1 MVEPVGIASKKQ
13 LGLRSLWRSSKRAD
27 PGEQS
32 LGPNTSIF
40 PKPSG
45 GQDNKAQTPKDL
57 SICVAIDTS
66 GSTFGGGLRD
76 EVDFLLGIDD
86 MLSPQN
92 RTPITVL
99 PWSDCVGKP
108 VTLVRRAQERPNLK
122 SRGGTDP
129 AVLYSSVLSL
139 KALSSSQLWFLLT
152 DGKIHNDFVQD
163 FAMKSA
169 QTGIHGIACVVV
181 CFGSQSFIRPARC
194 NISVGIA
201 IFAVS
206 PHCLFLFHD
215 GEKLFIL
222 QAKGCFNILLPRSG
236 DAYVQPELNDHT
248 TWDDLPSTNFGDL
261 ARVIVP
267 PPREV
272 RAEEIAFQEDLNVNM
287 QDLYAGA
294 VNREHVGAIL
304 KNEDNR
310 KSLVM
315 AEVTRGHGQKL
326 QTWLQKQ
333 HRDVPVLTK
342 DRPDV
347 GGKAQSGISEI
358 LRHMKR
364 GKNPHV
370 LDELRAQIREAHQ
383 ANWKQFV
390 IKMGEHHE
398 EVLEAHQFNDLL
410 RDASNRSTAM
420 SACGDGDKYSSYAGD
435 AFSHGKSRSRMSVSR
450 SRLSSTRVTALREID
465 KHQAEVES
473 QTTTKSH
480 EEFSV
485 STEELFYPAFKRCT
499 DTKDQ
504 DFYGSCMLCHGEA
517 ILTLLMKAPPK
528 ISTPNF
534 PPIGSQSALAY
545 PLAMSN
551 FAETDFLSFFVCCDS
566 CAVYLVRTYASPFPE
581 VIAGAIPLV
590 DFASNRD
597 ALLEVLMT
605 ASKSRFRKEDLTAMF
620 LAIIDRTL
628 VENESRTADNAD
640 KSLFRDCGQWAI
652 KGLVEIAEVPLT
664 LSTSFI
670 NDAGNPLG
678 VASLASL
685 LSDSLVLQPSDP
697 RNAGIFLLRYP
708 IPGFAVLLRLLQGRG
723 TSLDYLCVLVFQ
735 RLVFHVAETFFGL
748 SAQEGAAT
756 ASLRLHTLLRDQR
769 LDTEM
774 IAGGCESLTNK
785 VHLTLLQTCGLLDE
799 ETAADFQE
807 MVGFESVNKHTEP
820 AMAVFLHHLM
830 RFAGLYCSPVDCFN
844 ALKSLPTMKDIM
856 ASPLAVNEA
865 LAANLIEDFG
875 VASTLEGS

>member
-1 MVEPVGIASKKQ
+1 MESRGAAGKKR
-13 LGLRSLWRSSKRAD
+13 LGLRSLWRLSKRAD

-32 LGPNTSIF
+32 LVPKTSMS

-45 GQDNKAQTPKDL
+45 DQENKAQTSKDV

-66 GSTFGGGLRD
+66 GSTYGGGLRC

-86 MLSPQN
+86 MLSPEN

-99 PWSDCVGKP
+99 PWSDCSGKP
-108 VTLVRRAQERPNLK
+108 ATLVRGSQKRPDLK
-122 SRGGTDP
+122 SRGGTNP

-139 KALSSSQLWFLLT
+139 KALSSSKLWFLLT
-152 DGKIHNDFVQD
+152 DGRIQNDFVQD
-163 FAMKSA
+163 FAMKTA
-169 QTGIHGIACVVV
+169 QSGIHGTACVVV
-181 CFGSQSFIRPARC
+181 CFGSQSLIPPARC

-206 PHCLFLFHD
+206 PHCLFLYHD

-222 QAKGCFNILLPRSG
+222 QAKGCFNTLLPRSG
-236 DAYVQPELNDHT
+236 DAYVQPELNDDTAWH
-248 TWDDLPSTNFGDL
+248 DLPSTSFEDL

-272 RAEEIAFQEDLNVNM
+272 SAEEIAFQEDLNVNM
-287 QDLYAGA
+287 QDLYAGT
-294 VNREHVGAIL
+294 VDQKDVGAIL
-304 KNEDNR
+304 KNEDNV

-315 AEVTRGHGQKL
+315 AEVTRGHGEKL

-333 HRDVPVLTK
+333 HRVVPVLTN

-347 GGKAQSGISEI
+347 GGEAQRGIVEI
-358 LRHMKR
+358 VQHIKG
-364 GKNPHV
+364 GKNPP
-370 LDELRAQIREAHQ
+370 DKLRAKVREAHQ
-383 ANWKQFV
+383 TNWKQFV
-390 IKMGEHHE
+390 MKVGELHE
-398 EVLEAHQFNDLL
+398 EVLQAHQFNDLL
-410 RDASNRSTAM
+410 EDASSRSTAM
-420 SACGDGDKYSSYAGD
+420 SAYGDGDECSSYAGE
-435 AFSHGKSRSRMSVSR
+435 AFVQGKSSSRMSSSRSRR
-450 SRLSSTRVTALREID
+450 RSTRVTALRKID
-465 KHQAEVES
+465 EPHAEVES
-473 QTTTKSH
+473 QTTAEGQ
-480 EEFSV
+480 EEFPV
-485 STEELFYPAFKRCT
+485 SNKELFYPGFKRCT

-545 PLAMSN
+545 PLAMGN

-566 CAVYLVRTYASPFPE
+566 CAVYLVRTYRSPFSE

-605 ASKSRFRKEDLTAMF
+605 ASKSRFRKEDLAALF

-628 VENESRTADNAD
+628 VENESRTADAAD
-640 KSLFRDCGQWAI
+640 KTLFRNCGQWAI
-652 KGLVEIAEVPLT
+652 KGLVEIAEVPLS

-670 NDAGNPLG
+670 NDGDPLG
-678 VASLASL
+678 VASLASV

-697 RNAGIFLLRYP
+697 RNSGIVLLRYP

-723 TSLDYLCVLVFQ
+723 TSLDYLCVLLFQ
-735 RLVFHVAETFFGL
+735 RLVFHVAEAFFGL
-748 SAQEGAAT
+748 SAQEGPET
-756 ASLRLHTLLRDQR
+756 ASLCLQSLLHDQR

-774 IAGGCESLTNK
+774 VAGGRENLTMQ
-785 VHLTLLQTCGLLDE
+785 VPLTALQTCGLLDK
-799 ETAADFQE
+799 ETVANFQE
-807 MVGFESVNKHTEP
+807 MVGFESVKTHTEP
-820 AMAVFLHHLM
+820 AMAVFLHHLG
-830 RFAGLYCSPVDCFN
+830 RFAGLYCSPVDCFH

-856 ASPLAVNEA
+856 ASPLAVSKA
-865 LAANLIEDFG
+865 SAADLIEDFRA
-875 VASTLEGS
+875 ASTVRG